1 LFGRGDE
8 GVKEGRREKG
18 VGRGW
23 LGQGLRLEGAMVVEV
38 EAEAV
43 AAEDV
48 WKSCFWY
55 DLLS

>member
-1 LFGRGDE
+1 M
-8 GVKEGRREKG
+8 KEGRREKG

>member
-1 LFGRGDE
+1 M
-8 GVKEGRREKG
+8 KEGRREKG

-38 EAEAV
+38 EAE
-43 AAEDV
+43 DV